1 MIKKKKIDESLSLS
15 GGIRNI
21 ILCFM
26 CFRNHGQQFS
36 EGEMRMKKGMLKG
49 QRRKLLFTVI
59 FIMILTVSLNMI
71 AFIWFQL
78 RVYHMTF
85 QQEFV
90 YVKEIQEL
98 SVRFFVTIVT
108 GLILLAGMICSELYQ
123 VYKMTEEKH
132 RRLEALN
139 GVFQLTLQKTKDI
152 PFEVDM
158 KQKRILLYGD
168 MENECEKHYSLDRIH
183 PSEMVKAGYICEEG
197 LTQYEKLY
205 FSIMEEKE
213 CEPVVLPVQYGG
225 KRGWIRSRTI
235 INGKE
240 KNKKIIG
247 VLENYDEQKEK
258 EAEIEHHLK
267 NINKIQK
274 ASQRDFLTGVY
285 NREGLIQNIE
295 KALKEDKNK
304 QGVDAFFIL
313 DLDHFK
319 EINDFLGHGTGD
331 QVLQN
336 TAKILDQC
344 FRKEDIVGR
353 LGGDEFVLLIRRI
366 NRIEA
371 VHRMAKRLNESL
383 CNTYEKDGQ
392 RIQISASIG
401 IALGQAETESFEK
414 LYEKADEALYEV
426 KREQKNG
433 YKIYEGQSRV

>member
-15 GGIRNI
+15 GRIRNI

-49 QRRKLLFTVI
+49 QRGKLLFTVI
-59 FIMILTVSLNMI
+59 FILILTVSLNMI

-85 QQEFV
+85 QQEF
-90 YVKEIQEL
+90 
-98 SVRFFVTIVT
+98 
-108 GLILLAGMICSELYQ
+108 
-123 VYKMTEEKH
+123 
-132 RRLEALN
+132 
-139 GVFQLTLQKTKDI
+139 
-152 PFEVDM
+152 VDM

-366 NRIEA
+366 DRIEA
-371 VHRMAKRLNESL
+371 VHRMAKKLNESL

>member
-205 FSIMEEKE
+205 FSIM
-213 CEPVVLPVQYGG
+213 
-225 KRGWIRSRTI
+225 
-235 INGKE
+235 
-240 KNKKIIG
+240 
-247 VLENYDEQKEK
+247 
-258 EAEIEHHLK
+258 
-267 NINKIQK
+267 
-274 ASQRDFLTGVY
+274 
-285 NREGLIQNIE
+285 
-295 KALKEDKNK
+295 
-304 QGVDAFFIL
+304 
-313 DLDHFK
+313 
-319 EINDFLGHGTGD
+319 
-331 QVLQN
+331 
-336 TAKILDQC
+336 
-344 FRKEDIVGR
+344 
-353 LGGDEFVLLIRRI
+353 
-366 NRIEA
+366 
-371 VHRMAKRLNESL
+371 
-383 CNTYEKDGQ
+383 
-392 RIQISASIG
+392 
-401 IALGQAETESFEK
+401 
-414 LYEKADEALYEV
+414 
-426 KREQKNG
+426 
-433 YKIYEGQSRV
+433 

>member
-49 QRRKLLFTVI
+49 QRRELLFTVI

-85 QQEFV
+85 QQEF
-90 YVKEIQEL
+90 
-98 SVRFFVTIVT
+98 
-108 GLILLAGMICSELYQ
+108 
-123 VYKMTEEKH
+123 
-132 RRLEALN
+132 
-139 GVFQLTLQKTKDI
+139 
-152 PFEVDM
+152 VDM

-205 FSIMEEKE
+205 FCIMEEKE

-366 NRIEA
+366 DRIEA
-371 VHRMAKRLNESL
+371 VHRMAKKLNESL

>member
-15 GGIRNI
+15 GRIRNI

-85 QQEFV
+85 QQEF
-90 YVKEIQEL
+90 
-98 SVRFFVTIVT
+98 
-108 GLILLAGMICSELYQ
+108 
-123 VYKMTEEKH
+123 
-132 RRLEALN
+132 
-139 GVFQLTLQKTKDI
+139 
-152 PFEVDM
+152 VDM

-366 NRIEA
+366 DRIEA
-371 VHRMAKRLNESL
+371 VHRMAKKLNESL

-433 YKIYEGQSRV
+433 YKIYEGQSRGVIPGSVFLLMVFTYSGIP

>member
-15 GGIRNI
+15 GRIRNI

-85 QQEFV
+85 QQEF
-90 YVKEIQEL
+90 
-98 SVRFFVTIVT
+98 
-108 GLILLAGMICSELYQ
+108 
-123 VYKMTEEKH
+123 
-132 RRLEALN
+132 
-139 GVFQLTLQKTKDI
+139 
-152 PFEVDM
+152 VDM

-366 NRIEA
+366 DRIEA
-371 VHRMAKRLNESL
+371 VHRMAKKLNESL

-392 RIQISASIG
+392 RIQISSSIG

>member
-1 MIKKKKIDESLSLS
+1 MP
-15 GGIRNI
+15 
-21 ILCFM
+21 
-26 CFRNHGQQFS
+26 
-36 EGEMRMKKGMLKG
+36 
-49 QRRKLLFTVI
+49 
-59 FIMILTVSLNMI
+59 
-71 AFIWFQL
+71 
-78 RVYHMTF
+78 
-85 QQEFV
+85 
-90 YVKEIQEL
+90 
-98 SVRFFVTIVT
+98 VR
-108 GLILLAGMICSELYQ
+108 
-123 VYKMTEEKH
+123 
-132 RRLEALN
+132 
-139 GVFQLTLQKTKDI
+139 
-152 PFEVDM
+152 
-158 KQKRILLYGD
+158 
-168 MENECEKHYSLDRIH
+168 
-183 PSEMVKAGYICEEG
+183 
-197 LTQYEKLY
+197 
-205 FSIMEEKE
+205 
-213 CEPVVLPVQYGG
+213 YGG

-366 NRIEA
+366 DRIEA
-371 VHRMAKRLNESL
+371 FI
-383 CNTYEKDGQ
+383 GWQ
-392 RIQISASIG
+392 RS
-401 IALGQAETESFEK
+401 
-414 LYEKADEALYEV
+414 
-426 KREQKNG
+426 
-433 YKIYEGQSRV
+433 

>member
-15 GGIRNI
+15 GRIRNI

-36 EGEMRMKKGMLKG
+36 EGEMRMKKEMLKG

-85 QQEFV
+85 QQEF
-90 YVKEIQEL
+90 
-98 SVRFFVTIVT
+98 
-108 GLILLAGMICSELYQ
+108 
-123 VYKMTEEKH
+123 
-132 RRLEALN
+132 
-139 GVFQLTLQKTKDI
+139 
-152 PFEVDM
+152 VDM

-366 NRIEA
+366 DRIEA
-371 VHRMAKRLNESL
+371 VHRMAKKLNESL

>member
-1 MIKKKKIDESLSLS
+1 MKKIFYTAFYFCSALLMSSCIGDLDQYPHEEETSSTIYTSAANYKAVLGKIYAAMVTTGQEKNGDNDLSSNSGQDYMRCFFNLQECGTDEVASTWLS
-15 GGIRNI
+15 GDN
-21 ILCFM
+21 
-26 CFRNHGQQFS
+26 
-36 EGEMRMKKGMLKG
+36 
-49 QRRKLLFTVI
+49 
-59 FIMILTVSLNMI
+59 
-71 AFIWFQL
+71 
-78 RVYHMTF
+78 
-85 QQEFV
+85 
-90 YVKEIQEL
+90 
-98 SVRFFVTIVT
+98 VT
-108 GLILLAGMICSELYQ
+108 GLTYLSWDANDPWVSDMYYRIYYNIALCNEFLRNATDEKIAQFTDQEQ
-123 VYKMTEEKH
+123 TEI
-132 RRLEALN
+132 RIYRAEARFMRALFYYHALDLFRN
-139 GVFQLTLQKTKDI
+139 I
-152 PFEVDM
+152 PFV
-158 KQKRILLYGD
+158 
-168 MENECEKHYSLDRIH
+168 
-183 PSEMVKAGYICEEG
+183 
-197 LTQYEKLY
+197 T
-205 FSIMEEKE
+205 
-213 CEPVVLPVQYGG
+213 
-225 KRGWIRSRTI
+225 
-235 INGKE
+235 E

-366 NRIEA
+366 DRIEA
-371 VHRMAKRLNESL
+371 VHRMAKKLNESL

>member
-15 GGIRNI
+15 GRIRNI

-85 QQEFV
+85 QQEF
-90 YVKEIQEL
+90 
-98 SVRFFVTIVT
+98 
-108 GLILLAGMICSELYQ
+108 
-123 VYKMTEEKH
+123 
-132 RRLEALN
+132 
-139 GVFQLTLQKTKDI
+139 
-152 PFEVDM
+152 VDM

-353 LGGDEFVLLIRRI
+353 LGGDEFVLLIRMI
-366 NRIEA
+366 DRIEA
-371 VHRMAKRLNESL
+371 VHRMAKKLNESL

>member
-1 MIKKKKIDESLSLS
+1 
-15 GGIRNI
+15 
-21 ILCFM
+21 
-26 CFRNHGQQFS
+26 
-36 EGEMRMKKGMLKG
+36 MKKGMLKG

-85 QQEFV
+85 QQEF
-90 YVKEIQEL
+90 
-98 SVRFFVTIVT
+98 
-108 GLILLAGMICSELYQ
+108 
-123 VYKMTEEKH
+123 
-132 RRLEALN
+132 
-139 GVFQLTLQKTKDI
+139 
-152 PFEVDM
+152 VDM

-366 NRIEA
+366 DRIEA
-371 VHRMAKRLNESL
+371 VHRMAKKLNESL

-433 YKIYEGQSRV
+433 YKIYEGQSRGGFQALSFY

>member
-1 MIKKKKIDESLSLS
+1 
-15 GGIRNI
+15 
-21 ILCFM
+21 
-26 CFRNHGQQFS
+26 
-36 EGEMRMKKGMLKG
+36 MKKGMLKG

-85 QQEFV
+85 QQEF
-90 YVKEIQEL
+90 
-98 SVRFFVTIVT
+98 
-108 GLILLAGMICSELYQ
+108 
-123 VYKMTEEKH
+123 
-132 RRLEALN
+132 
-139 GVFQLTLQKTKDI
+139 
-152 PFEVDM
+152 VDM

-304 QGVDAFFIL
+304 QGVDAFSFWIWIIL
-313 DLDHFK
+313 RKSMIFWGMEQGIRYCKTPQRFL
-319 EINDFLGHGTGD
+319 INVFEK
-331 QVLQN
+331 
-336 TAKILDQC
+336 KIL
-344 FRKEDIVGR
+344 
-353 LGGDEFVLLIRRI
+353 
-366 NRIEA
+366 
-371 VHRMAKRLNESL
+371 
-383 CNTYEKDGQ
+383 
-392 RIQISASIG
+392 
-401 IALGQAETESFEK
+401 
-414 LYEKADEALYEV
+414 
-426 KREQKNG
+426 
-433 YKIYEGQSRV
+433 

>member
-1 MIKKKKIDESLSLS
+1 
-15 GGIRNI
+15 
-21 ILCFM
+21 
-26 CFRNHGQQFS
+26 
-36 EGEMRMKKGMLKG
+36 MKKGMLKG

-90 YVKEIQEL
+90 
-98 SVRFFVTIVT
+98 
-108 GLILLAGMICSELYQ
+108 
-123 VYKMTEEKH
+123 
-132 RRLEALN
+132 
-139 GVFQLTLQKTKDI
+139 
-152 PFEVDM
+152 DM

-197 LTQYEKLY
+197 LTQYEKPY

-366 NRIEA
+366 DRIEA
-371 VHRMAKRLNESL
+371 VHRMAKKLNESL

>member
-1 MIKKKKIDESLSLS
+1 
-15 GGIRNI
+15 
-21 ILCFM
+21 
-26 CFRNHGQQFS
+26 
-36 EGEMRMKKGMLKG
+36 MKKGMLKG
-49 QRRKLLFTVI
+49 QRRELLFTVI

-85 QQEFV
+85 QQEF
-90 YVKEIQEL
+90 
-98 SVRFFVTIVT
+98 
-108 GLILLAGMICSELYQ
+108 
-123 VYKMTEEKH
+123 
-132 RRLEALN
+132 
-139 GVFQLTLQKTKDI
+139 
-152 PFEVDM
+152 VDM

-366 NRIEA
+366 DRIEA

>member
-15 GGIRNI
+15 GRIRNI

-85 QQEFV
+85 QQEF
-90 YVKEIQEL
+90 
-98 SVRFFVTIVT
+98 
-108 GLILLAGMICSELYQ
+108 
-123 VYKMTEEKH
+123 
-132 RRLEALN
+132 
-139 GVFQLTLQKTKDI
+139 
-152 PFEVDM
+152 VDM

-366 NRIEA
+366 DRIEA
-371 VHRMAKRLNESL
+371 VHRMAKKLNESL
-383 CNTYEKDGQ
+383 CNTYKKDGQ

>member
-15 GGIRNI
+15 GRIRNI

-85 QQEFV
+85 QQEF
-90 YVKEIQEL
+90 
-98 SVRFFVTIVT
+98 
-108 GLILLAGMICSELYQ
+108 
-123 VYKMTEEKH
+123 
-132 RRLEALN
+132 
-139 GVFQLTLQKTKDI
+139 
-152 PFEVDM
+152 VDM

-366 NRIEA
+366 DRIEA
-371 VHRMAKRLNESL
+371 VHRMAKKLNESL

-433 YKIYEGQSRV
+433 YKIYAGQSRG

>member
-85 QQEFV
+85 QQEF
-90 YVKEIQEL
+90 
-98 SVRFFVTIVT
+98 
-108 GLILLAGMICSELYQ
+108 
-123 VYKMTEEKH
+123 
-132 RRLEALN
+132 
-139 GVFQLTLQKTKDI
+139 
-152 PFEVDM
+152 VDM

-319 EINDFLGHGTGD
+319 KINDFLGHGTGD

-366 NRIEA
+366 DRIEA
-371 VHRMAKRLNESL
+371 VHRMAKKLNESL

>member
-1 MIKKKKIDESLSLS
+1 
-15 GGIRNI
+15 
-21 ILCFM
+21 
-26 CFRNHGQQFS
+26 
-36 EGEMRMKKGMLKG
+36 
-49 QRRKLLFTVI
+49 
-59 FIMILTVSLNMI
+59 MI

-85 QQEFV
+85 QQEF
-90 YVKEIQEL
+90 
-98 SVRFFVTIVT
+98 
-108 GLILLAGMICSELYQ
+108 
-123 VYKMTEEKH
+123 
-132 RRLEALN
+132 
-139 GVFQLTLQKTKDI
+139 
-152 PFEVDM
+152 VDM

-285 NREGLIQNIE
+285 NREGLIQNIR

-304 QGVDAFFIL
+304 QGVDAIFHSGSGSIL
-313 DLDHFK
+313 RK
-319 EINDFLGHGTGD
+319 SMIFLGHGTGD

-366 NRIEA
+366 DRIEA
-371 VHRMAKRLNESL
+371 VHRMAKKLNESL

-426 KREQKNG
+426 KREQKTDIKYMKDRVGCDSRLCLFTDGFYLFG
-433 YKIYEGQSRV
+433 YPVTYAFSGRTSSDQV

>member
-85 QQEFV
+85 QQEF
-90 YVKEIQEL
+90 
-98 SVRFFVTIVT
+98 
-108 GLILLAGMICSELYQ
+108 
-123 VYKMTEEKH
+123 
-132 RRLEALN
+132 
-139 GVFQLTLQKTKDI
+139 
-152 PFEVDM
+152 VDM

-366 NRIEA
+366 DRIEA
-371 VHRMAKRLNESL
+371 VHRMAKKLNESL

>member
-15 GGIRNI
+15 GRIRNI

-49 QRRKLLFTVI
+49 KRRKLLFTVI

-85 QQEFV
+85 QQEF
-90 YVKEIQEL
+90 
-98 SVRFFVTIVT
+98 
-108 GLILLAGMICSELYQ
+108 
-123 VYKMTEEKH
+123 
-132 RRLEALN
+132 
-139 GVFQLTLQKTKDI
+139 
-152 PFEVDM
+152 VDM

-366 NRIEA
+366 DRIEA
-371 VHRMAKRLNESL
+371 VHRMAKKLNESL

>member
-15 GGIRNI
+15 GRIRNI

-36 EGEMRMKKGMLKG
+36 EGEMRMKKGMLKV

-85 QQEFV
+85 QQEF
-90 YVKEIQEL
+90 
-98 SVRFFVTIVT
+98 
-108 GLILLAGMICSELYQ
+108 
-123 VYKMTEEKH
+123 
-132 RRLEALN
+132 
-139 GVFQLTLQKTKDI
+139 
-152 PFEVDM
+152 VDM

-366 NRIEA
+366 DRIEA
-371 VHRMAKRLNESL
+371 VHRMAKKLNESL

-433 YKIYEGQSRV
+433 YKIYEGQSRG

>member
-15 GGIRNI
+15 GRIRNI

-85 QQEFV
+85 QQEF
-90 YVKEIQEL
+90 
-98 SVRFFVTIVT
+98 
-108 GLILLAGMICSELYQ
+108 
-123 VYKMTEEKH
+123 
-132 RRLEALN
+132 
-139 GVFQLTLQKTKDI
+139 
-152 PFEVDM
+152 VDM

-366 NRIEA
+366 DRIEA
-371 VHRMAKRLNESL
+371 VHRMAKKLNESL

-392 RIQISASIG
+392 RIQISASIR